1 MAAASSKS
9 APARVAIVLWASS
22 AAAQVGL
29 HGCTKVADFTE
40 PETYW
45 WGTPTGG
52 VTPRDGPCGS
62 GGNVYS
68 VADAGNGKL
77 VYACGKDGAWL
88 CDSGATA
95 ATPAHCSG
103 LELKGCRQLK
113 DVAVDL
119 ANGIMWAACD
129 GLISS
134 YVVRCGWDGSGKV
147 TDCGWVK
154 NSHCPTGSPSGVVVG
169 QTSTSSSTLLV
180 GCHRGGMMQCKVK
193 YSPAIGTDYT
203 ASCEQLGDNPCNED
217 NKGSKPTHALSLD
230 STGKGTAG
238 CSKEN
243 KYKYCD
249 FSWDKGLTN
258 CAESLGTAPCHQGAL
273 TNIAEL
279 PSGRTGVACSTDGY
293 FECITTT
300 APTPHP
306 TTSPTKSPTG
316 APSAVPSAV
325 PTRAPSGL
333 PTESPANPS
342 AAPTRA
348 PTAGPSVA
356 PTQLPSAVPTVPP
369 SGRPSA
375 SPSVPPTGVPLP
387 PTTSP
392 TTSPSPAPSQRP
404 SAAEPSRGPSG
415 RPLIA
420 PTAAPTRS
428 PSASP
433 TGASLSH
440 HPSSAPTGPPS
451 WTPTLSPSSA
461 PSGLPSLAPTPQ
473 PSAAPERPTAPPS
486 PEPTPR
492 PTVPPTG
499 APTRVPIGPSLP
511 PSKPP
516 TLLPLAAL
524 PSASPSSAPSRPPSP
539 VPSVGAPSASP
550 TRAPTLSPSLSP
562 PRPGRNAVQATL
574 PDASAEAAAVALSFS
589 TCTGPAMGNLAMANT
604 VCNSAGTMRDLGRAL
619 HPTALELGGNM
630 YFGCLAGAV
639 ILVCGATV
647 LSYSALVI
655 VRLTDEN
662 GDGILGKDEIHNS
675 CLKHIPVVNES
686 EAIDIA
692 AVVRHPN
699 TILVVV
705 LFLYQ
710 GASFASLR
718 LLIAHQD
725 ESGEEVPTWERIA
738 GGIFA
743 AALAVFPYWIYRM
756 VRRGITPMERDD
768 LPGMGPQVRA
778 RVREW
783 DDPKPPRWLQWVLL
797 SEHGDWVSCFRRK
810 HWINSWDAA
819 VRHFE
824 GDYAAP
830 GIAVDMWAMWCLS
843 FTNAFPTRS
852 SRACGHVRLAA
863 AAVHMFQ
870 LLFCGMLRPYRCVRD
885 DIARS
890 LTLLLLAS
898 ALVLLAVGFYRAADD
913 EQETWHDGDTVL
925 YTAGVL
931 QEPAEII
938 MQCATAVVLLQALL
952 RIAAEV
958 LLLVKGWRA
967 NSQTLEWAEREAQQ
981 AKLNDS
987 LLLTAGP
994 AAEGRGNM
1002 TPLGPRRHKAPII
1015 RSPLLP
1021 VDRPFPGPGSPGR
1034 AASSG
1039 RGAILSPANSI
1050 NSGMSFTLIDLVG
1063 PGSGRA
1069 QGRGLPQLRSRALT
1083 SQGRR
1088 WRAGRGSP
1096 TVQSP
1101 TLAPSAQSSPQR
1113 RDRALSASERVST
1126 LLEGPPAVMSGRQEQ
1141 FGMSPGWR
1149 RLLFFVPHY
1158 GIVDAMMG
1166 PEEQRIAE
1174 ANATDSPKVDYSAM
1188 PTTPPA
1194 EQRVSFDRLVL
1205 GLAPTSTNA
1214 ALAPMRPAE
1223 PRSACPLRPVS
1234 QPVHCPLRRPPR
1246 PLLGAT
1252 TSLELAGRGQ

>member
-375 SPSVPPTGVPLP
+375 SPS
-387 PTTSP
+387 
-392 TTSPSPAPSQRP
+392 
-404 SAAEPSRGPSG
+404 E
-415 RPLIA
+415 
-420 PTAAPTRS
+420 
-428 PSASP
+428 
-433 TGASLSH
+433 
-440 HPSSAPTGPPS
+440 
-451 WTPTLSPSSA
+451 
-461 PSGLPSLAPTPQ
+461 
-473 PSAAPERPTAPPS
+473 
-486 PEPTPR
+486 
-492 PTVPPTG
+492 
-499 APTRVPIGPSLP
+499 
-511 PSKPP
+511 
-516 TLLPLAAL
+516 
-524 PSASPSSAPSRPPSP
+524 
-539 VPSVGAPSASP
+539 SVGAPSASP
-550 TRAPTLSPSLSP
+550 TRSPTLSPSLSP
-562 PRPGRNAVQATL
+562 PRPSHDAVQATL
-574 PDASAEAAAVALSFS
+574 PDASAETAAVALSIP
-589 TCTGPAMGNLAMANT
+589 TGAGSAMGNLAMANT
-604 VCNSAGTMRDLGRAL
+604 ACNSAGTMRDLSRAL
-619 HPTALELGGNM
+619 HPTGLELGGNI
-630 YFGCLAGAV
+630 YFGCLVCAV
-639 ILVCGATV
+639 ILVCGATI
-647 LSYSALVI
+647 LSYTALGA
-655 VRLTDEN
+655 VRLMDKN
-662 GDGILGKDEIHNS
+662 GDGILGKDEIHSS
-675 CLKHIPVVNES
+675 CLKHIPVINES

-725 ESGEEVPTWERIA
+725 ESGDEVPTWQRVA
-738 GGIFA
+738 GGVFA
-743 AALAVFPYWIYRM
+743 FALAVLPYWIYRM

-870 LLFCGMLRPYRCVRD
+870 LLFCGILRPYRCVRD

-890 LTLLLLAS
+890 LTLFLLAS
-898 ALVLLAVGFYRAADD
+898 ALVLLAVGFYRAAD
-913 EQETWHDGDTVL
+913 EEHQTVHDSDAVM

-938 MQCATAVVLLQALL
+938 MQCATAVVLLQVLL
-952 RIAAEV
+952 RVAAEV
-958 LLLVKGWRA
+958 LLLFKGWRA

-981 AKLNDS
+981 AELSDS
-987 LLLTAGP
+987 LLLTAAP
-994 AAEGRGNM
+994 EAERNM
-1002 TPLGPRRHKAPII
+1002 TPLTPGRRKTPLI
-1015 RSPLLP
+1015 RSASLP
-1021 VDRPFPGPGSPGR
+1021 VPRPVPGPGSPGR

-1039 RGAILSPANSI
+1039 RGAILSPVNTIDSGM
-1050 NSGMSFTLIDLVG
+1050 GMSFTLIDLVG